1 MSPAQIG
8 AFRRGEIVIAHLST
22 GESYARVLRAT
33 ANRRGLIVDIGGAP
47 VVVAAARRAPKA
59 VQP

>member
-1 MSPAQIG
+1 MRPAQIG
-8 AFRRGEIVIAHLST
+8 AFRRGEIVVAHLPT

-33 ANRRGLIVDIGGAP
+33 ANRRGLIVDIGGAS
-47 VVVAAARRAPKA
+47 VVVAAVRSAPKA

>member
-8 AFRRGEIVIAHLST
+8 AFRRGEIVVAHLPT
-22 GESYARVLRAT
+22 GESYARVLRAV
-33 ANRRGLIVDIGGAP
+33 ANRRGLIVDIGGAS